1 MNREAQAGSR
11 WVLISVAAL
20 AVILA
25 FAAVVGFVWLPRA
38 HARGTI
44 ASLWESICSA
54 AGAPGG
60 FQSAAL
66 PAEQALYPTS
76 VVVTESMMG
85 PVLAQSV
92 GHGGTLALACTMCH
106 GARGTSTAGTPH
118 LAGEPASSIY
128 KQLRDFKSGH
138 RKSAIMQP
146 LVLNLSDRDM
156 RDLALYYASLER
168 EKPTGPEIGTETPRL
183 VRNGDPM
190 RNVGACSSCHSANVG
205 RPATPV
211 LDGMPDTY
219 LRAQLLAFQGGSRAN
234 DINRQMRN
242 AAHKLTPQEI
252 DALVKYYAGR

>member
-1 MNREAQAGSR
+1 MSRESVLGSR
-11 WVLISVAAL
+11 WVLTSVAIL
-20 AVILA
+20 FVIVA
-25 FAAVVGFVWLPRA
+25 FAAAVGFIWLPRA
-38 HARGTI
+38 HARSTI

-54 AGAPGG
+54 AGAP
-60 FQSAAL
+60 AAYTGATL
-66 PAEQALYPTS
+66 PGEQAVYPTS
-76 VVVTESMMG
+76 VVVSNDMMG

-168 EKPTGPEIGTETPRL
+168 EKPTGPEIGTDTPRL

-190 RNVGACSSCHSANVG
+190 RNIGACSSCHSANVG
-205 RPATPV
+205 RAATPI

-219 LRAQLLAFQGGSRAN
+219 LRAQLQAFQTGARAN

-242 AAHKLTPQEI
+242 AAHQLTAPEVE
-252 DALVKYYAGR
+252 ALVKYYAGR